1 MGGENLMAIDVGTG
15 SVRCAV
21 FDTSGNLVSFAIEP
35 WDYESP
41 PETFGLGKE
50 FDCGELWKRITRLV
64 REATKRGKISGE
76 NILGVSS
83 TSQREGIVLLDGEGK
98 ELYGGPNIDVRGI
111 LVDSKVREVL
121 TPEVQRITG
130 HWPPSM
136 FAPARLIWFR
146 ENKPEVY
153 EKTAHLLMINDWVL
167 YKLSGVYASEPTN
180 AAESLLY
187 DIRKMEWSE
196 EIIERLQ
203 IPREILPEVHPAG
216 TVVGEVTREA
226 SSATGLREGTPVIT
240 GGADTQCALLATGAL
255 DEGYICTIGGTTTPV
270 QMVLSKPVIDAE
282 RRIWTGCHLVSD
294 RWVIEGN
301 CGIMGKVL
309 EWFKNSIADAEAEE
323 AVERGVDPYDV
334 LSGWAA
340 GAPPGAGGIRA
351 FMGPQIMDF
360 SKELSVPPSVIVFP
374 SLMLNPEALS
384 KRNMIRSIL
393 ENMAFAVRANSEQ
406 IVEVS
411 GVKFNVM
418 RVTGGL
424 SRSRTLLKILADTLG
439 LPVETPKVKEGT
451 SLGCAMCVAVGLGVY
466 ESFHEAAE
474 SMIAWDET
482 IEPDDEVHQ
491 QYEAYYS
498 EWKNLYPKVF
508 NLQR

>member
-1 MGGENLMAIDVGTG
+1 MAIDVGTG

-64 REATKRGKISGE
+64 REAMKRGKISGE

-146 ENKPEVY
+146 E
-153 EKTAHLLMINDWVL
+153 
-167 YKLSGVYASEPTN
+167 
-180 AAESLLY
+180 
-187 DIRKMEWSE
+187 WSE

-255 DEGYICTIGGTTTPV
+255 DEGHICTIGGTTTPV

-282 RRIWTGCHLVSD
+282 RRIWTGCHVVPD

-323 AVERGVDPYDV
+323 AVEKGVDPYDV

-384 KRNMIRSIL
+384 KRNMIRSIP
-393 ENMAFAVRANSEQ
+393 
-406 IVEVS
+406 VS
-411 GVKFNVM
+411 
-418 RVTGGL
+418 R
-424 SRSRTLLKILADTLG
+424 
-439 LPVETPKVKEGT
+439 
-451 SLGCAMCVAVGLGVY
+451 
-466 ESFHEAAE
+466 
-474 SMIAWDET
+474 
-482 IEPDDEVHQ
+482 
-491 QYEAYYS
+491 
-498 EWKNLYPKVF
+498 
-508 NLQR
+508 